1 MKKKLWM
8 LIIAACI
15 LLPTAVRAAGGHAV
29 VVQMKDNS
37 KVSFRLSDEP
47 RMTFDGTQVVMSTN
61 SQRLEYLCQNI
72 SRVYIADDTA
82 DGISSPTSG
91 RNLTV
96 SILRGVLS
104 VEGMLPGQAAAVYSI
119 DGKLLE
125 KANAGQTGA
134 LRINFRQFAGKILI
148 LRLGDKS
155 IKIGP
160 GE

>member
-15 LLPTAVRAAGGHAV
+15 LLPTAVRASGGHAV

-72 SRVYIADDTA
+72 AKVYISDDTA

-91 RNLTV
+91 KLTV
-96 SILRGVLS
+96 SMLRGVLS
-104 VEGMLPGQAAAVYSI
+104 VEGMLHGQAAAVYSV

-125 KANAGQTGA
+125 KAKANQTGA
-134 LRINFRQFAGKILI
+134 LRIDLRQFASKILI